1 MISCPRL
8 EWGTRVFIPITSH
21 PHILL
26 LTTFGLDKIAAVE
39 HLLFSSCHAQ
49 HFTVWAPDSQMVERT
64 TFVTAEDKNMESD
77 PNINELI
84 PPEVLLQVLEQ
95 LPPRSLL
102 SAVLV
107 CRLWLDLAHQAP
119 QLWTWVH
126 LTGWLQ
132 LASMFSVFSLAA
144 RPLLGLSSS
153 KLSPVCFPSQVCHP
167 RHRTRR
173 PRILTPAEVQQ
184 LFCLKVMAVWSWFL
198 CAINFHFDSV

>member
-1 MISCPRL
+1 
-8 EWGTRVFIPITSH
+8 
-21 PHILL
+21 
-26 LTTFGLDKIAAVE
+26 
-39 HLLFSSCHAQ
+39 
-49 HFTVWAPDSQMVERT
+49 MVERT
-64 TFVTAEDKNMESD
+64 RFVTAEDKNMESD

-132 LASMFSVFSLAA
+132 LASMFSNQFSVWPPDLSSVF
-144 RPLLGLSSS
+144 PLLSS
-153 KLSPVCFPSQVCHP
+153 P
-167 RHRTRR
+167 RFASLRR
-173 PRILTPAEVQQ
+173 FVT
-184 LFCLKVMAVWSWFL
+184 S
-198 CAINFHFDSV
+198 AIEHAGQEF

>member
-1 MISCPRL
+1 
-8 EWGTRVFIPITSH
+8 
-21 PHILL
+21 
-26 LTTFGLDKIAAVE
+26 
-39 HLLFSSCHAQ
+39 
-49 HFTVWAPDSQMVERT
+49 MVERT

-132 LASMFSVFSLAA
+132 LTSMFSNQFSVWPPDLSSVF
-144 RPLLGLSSS
+144 PLLSS
-153 KLSPVCFPSQVCHP
+153 P
-167 RHRTRR
+167 RFASLRRSVTRAIEHSR

-184 LFCLKVMAVWSWFL
+184 LFCLKVMAV
-198 CAINFHFDSV
+198 